1 MTLVLF
7 RFQATLPFQE
17 EGSRQSYRLRGL
29 SRQCCSKNNSP
40 GFSKDGRSQDTA
52 PSAPAE
58 APAPAPAPAPVPT
71 EAAELPRTSRVKKF
85 HVGIPGW
92 KKAAASVTMITSD
105 DVSHL
110 QMAFCPCVANLAFL
124 RQASTTADPDID
136 PQYYSPH

>member
-1 MTLVLF
+1 ML
-7 RFQATLPFQE
+7 QQ
-17 EGSRQSYRLRGL
+17 
-29 SRQCCSKNNSP
+29 KNSP

-92 KKAAASVTMITSD
+92 KKAAASVTR
-105 DVSHL
+105 VGR
-110 QMAFCPCVANLAFL
+110 PCQGCTNGRSLPMMFRICRLHSVRA
-124 RQASTTADPDID
+124 
-136 PQYYSPH
+136 